1 MAVLVGACG
10 DGGSV
15 EERVTTATDT
25 ALTPAERCDAIEELA
40 MDGEAAVA
48 PLHALAADPS
58 RRVAQ
63 CARKALSKI
72 DDPEAAQ
79 ALLLVLEDSD
89 PAVAASAAEALGWI
103 GDPIAVRPLARL
115 LASPD
120 PTLVTKALQALGRIG
135 DARSVRAIEK
145 VALRRGATP
154 AEDRAGRKLRWA
166 AVMALGDIGDPAAK
180 DTLVTVLGTDPAN
193 SMSAGVALARIFQ
206 DDVTPLLP
214 LLDDRRN
221 IALAYALVDVGQKGT
236 EDALVAALDKY
247 GDVDLAEYYLNCG
260 NRKLEKAAMTWAGEH
275 GYEVYTTPGAGGGQ
289 WGSGV

>member
-1 MAVLVGACG
+1 
-10 DGGSV
+10 
-15 EERVTTATDT
+15 
-25 ALTPAERCDAIEELA
+25 
-40 MDGEAAVA
+40 
-48 PLHALAADPS
+48 
-58 RRVAQ
+58 VAQ
-63 CARKALSKI
+63 CARKALSQI
-72 DDPEAAQ
+72 DDPEAAR
-79 ALLLVLEDSD
+79 ALLLVLEDID
-89 PAVAASAAEALGWI
+89 PGVAASAAEALGWI
-103 GDPIAVRPLARL
+103 GDPIAVRPLAHL

-145 VALRRGATP
+145 VALRRGETP

-193 SMSAGVALARIFQ
+193 SRSAGAALARIFQ
-206 DDVTPLLP
+206 DDVSPLLP

-236 EDALVAALDKY
+236 EDALVAALDEY
-247 GDVDLAEYYLNCG
+247 GDVSLAEYYLNCG
-260 NRKLEKAAMTWAGEH
+260 NGKLEKAAMTWAGEH
-275 GYEVYTTPGAGGGQ
+275 GYEVYTTPGSGGGQ